1 MLTSLVGLPASELDT
16 PALLVDLD
24 ILEANIASM
33 AGDIAARNCSWRPHS
48 KANKAPAIAH
58 RELQAGAIGITCAK
72 LGEAEVMVANGV
84 YDILI
89 SNQIVG
95 AIKTRRLAAINKQPG
110 VDVKVC
116 VDSLENVRQIGA
128 AAVELGAT
136 VRVLIELN
144 SGMNRAGIDPA
155 DAVDFAKVIAETDG
169 VEFAGLMTWEG
180 HTMGVK
186 DQAERVAQIKNS
198 VQQVLDAADAIK
210 AAGIPVEIISCGGT
224 GTYMTTAAM
233 DGVTEVQAGGGIW
246 GDELYMKLDA
256 KVNPALTLMTTVV
269 SRPTPTRVIVDAGR
283 KTVDP
288 SNVAPTPLGV
298 KVAKAPVLSAEHGN
312 VTLAEP
318 SDCPKVGDHLCFRI
332 GYSDQVMHLHECLY
346 GVRNGIVEQ
355 IIPIAGRGRLQ

>member
-1 MLTSLVGLPASELDT
+1 MDRIAPEERLLNLFIALSSTRARLTKQDIRSTVYGYDARMQGEDAKADT
-16 PALLVDLD
+16 AFERMFERDKEDL
-24 ILEANIASM
+24 
-33 AGDIAARNCSWRPHS
+33 
-48 KANKAPAIAH
+48 
-58 RELQAGAIGITCAK
+58 
-72 LGEAEVMVANGV
+72 
-84 YDILI
+84 
-89 SNQIVG
+89 
-95 AIKTRRLAAINKQPG
+95 RRLGVPLQTVVDAAHG
-110 VDVKVC
+110 AD
-116 VDSLENVRQIGA
+116 IGY
-128 AAVELGAT
+128 
-136 VRVLIELN
+136 R
-144 SGMNRAGIDPA
+144 IDPSA
-155 DAVDFAKVIAETDG
+155 ALDFAKAITEIDG

-186 DQAERVAQIKNS
+186 DPAERIALIENS
-198 VQQVLDAADAIK
+198 VRKVLDAADAIK
-210 AAGIPVEIISCGGT
+210 AAGIPVEIVSCGGT
-224 GTYMTTAAM
+224 GTYLTTAAM
-233 DGVTEVQAGGGIW
+233 VGVTEVQAGGGIW

-298 KVAKAPVLSAEHGN
+298 KVEKPPVLSAEHGN